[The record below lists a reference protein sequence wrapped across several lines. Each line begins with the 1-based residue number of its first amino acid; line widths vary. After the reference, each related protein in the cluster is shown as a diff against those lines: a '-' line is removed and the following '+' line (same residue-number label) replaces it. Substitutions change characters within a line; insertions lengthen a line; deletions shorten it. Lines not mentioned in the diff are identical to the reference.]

1 MNLPKLSEE
10 KSSRVLAFKDALI
23 SQPPGICSQRLRW
36 YTRAYQEYQS
46 QPAIIRRAMALR
58 DYLLNVPLFF
68 DEFML
73 IPGDISS
80 HPRWSGVYPEY
91 SWEWVYDEIDQ
102 FDQRK
107 HDRFAIT
114 EQAKADLRELLPW
127 WKGKS
132 LYERVL
138 ARQPQ
143 EVLDAASIGVL
154 SWTGQA
160 TSGEG
165 HIIVDH
171 EIALKQGFRK
181 IGELAAQYRQGLDL
195 PEPDSLDKR
204 EFYQAVE
211 IVCEGVVAYGHRLEE
226 FLIAYAGE
234 LQDEDRRREVLS
246 IAEDLHTVPA
256 EGALT
261 FRQALL
267 MVWFCHMIQQI
278 ESNGHSVSL
287 GRFDQYLY
295 PYYQKDISSGHIS
308 EQEALEWI
316 EHFYLKLFSIIK
328 LRPEKHSRTQSGYPM
343 YQNLV
348 VGGQMSGGKDA
359 TNALSYLC
367 LAALA
372 EVRLSEPNFYIRL
385 HKGTPYDFLRKAI
398 EVVSLGIGMPA
409 FVNDEIIVKSLQGQG
424 VAREDALNYS
434 TMGCLEVQVPGKWGY
449 RANGKSKVNA
459 LKIMEVALHNGQDPF
474 TGKVLL
480 PGKGELTGFTSFDQV
495 LQSWR
500 DQLEYFTRLHVIA
513 DNIIDHALCELVP
526 NAFCSVLV
534 QDCLK
539 RGKHLNQGGA
549 IYDMT
554 SGALVGIPNVGNV
567 LAALKKAVY
576 EDRLLTMEL
585 IKDAIDNN
593 FEDFEPS
600 ETRQI
605 LLNRIPKYG
614 EDEDYVDLLT
624 AQALDDYCQII
635 SGFKNMRNGKGP
647 IGGTYYAST
656 VTISANITAGDVVGA
671 TPDGRKAH
679 EPTADGISPAQGGGR
694 KGPTAV
700 IHSVSK
706 LPTIK
711 ATGGQ
716 LLNIRL
722 QNNTLKS
729 NGGVNKLAALLR
741 SLVDLEN
748 WHVQFNTISTDVLR
762 DAIAHPEN
770 YRDLIVRVAGYSA
783 LFVALDPALQ
793 MDIISRLE
801 HELA

>member
-1 MNLPKLSEE
+1 MELPKLSEE
-10 KSSRVLAFKDALI
+10 KAGRVAAFKDSLI
-23 SQPPGICSQRLRW
+23 SRTPGICSERLRW
-36 YTRAYQEYQS
+36 YTRAYQKYQS
-46 QPAIIRRAMALR
+46 QPPIIRRALALR
-58 DYLLNVPLFF
+58 DYLLNVSLFF
-68 DEFML
+68 DDYML
-73 IPGDISS
+73 IPGDVSS
-80 HPRWSGVYPEY
+80 HPRWASVYPEY
-91 SWEWVYDEIDQ
+91 SWKWIYDEIKQ

-107 HDRFAIT
+107 HDRFSIT
-114 EQAKADLRELLPW
+114 EEVKSELRELLPW
-127 WKGKS
+127 WEGKS
-132 LYERVL
+132 LYERVIS
-138 ARQPQ
+138 RQPQ
-143 EVLDAASIGVL
+143 EVLDAAEIGIL

-165 HIIVDH
+165 HIVVDH
-171 EIALKQGFRK
+171 EMALEHGFRK
-181 IGELAAQYRQGLDL
+181 IGEMAAEYRQQLDL
-195 PEPDSLDKR
+195 AEPDSLEKR
-204 EFYQAVE
+204 EFYEAVE
-211 IVCEGVVAYGHRLEE
+211 IVCNGVVAYGQRLEE
-226 FLIAYAGE
+226 FLISFAGKVTNAS
-234 LQDEDRRREVLS
+234 RRREILS

-256 EGALT
+256 AAART

-267 MVWFCHMIQQI
+267 TVWFCQMIQQI

-295 PYYQKDISSGHIS
+295 PYYREDIRSGRIN

-343 YQNLV
+343 YQNLI
-348 VGGQMSGGKDA
+348 VGGQTIDGKDA
-359 TNALSYLC
+359 TNDLSYLC

-385 HKGTPYDFLRKAI
+385 HKGTPDDFLRQAI
-398 EVVSLGIGMPA
+398 KVVSLGFGMPA
-409 FVNDEIIVKSLQGQG
+409 FVNDEVIVESLEARG
-424 VAREDALNYS
+424 VAHQDTLNYS

-449 RANGKSKVNA
+449 RANGKSKVNV
-459 LKIMEVALHNGQDPF
+459 LKIMELALHNGADPF

-480 PGKGELTGFTSFDQV
+480 PGKGDMISFKSFEDV
-495 LQSWR
+495 LQAWR
-500 DQLEYFTRLHVIA
+500 VQLKHFTRLHVIA
-513 DNIIDHALCELVP
+513 DNIIDQALCDLVP

-549 IYDMT
+549 VYDMT

-567 LAALKKAVY
+567 LATLKKAVY
-576 EDRLLTMEL
+576 EEQVLSLEA
-585 IKDAIDNN
+585 IKHAIDNN
-593 FEDFEPS
+593 FEDFESS

-614 EDEDYVDLLT
+614 EDEDYVDELT
-624 AQALDDYCQII
+624 ALALNDYCQLI
-635 SGFKNMRNGKGP
+635 SNFKNMRHGKGP
-647 IGGTYYAST
+647 IGGSYYAST

-679 EPTADGISPAQGGGR
+679 EPTADGISPAQGSGK

-700 IHSVSK
+700 LHSVSK
-706 LPTIK
+706 LPTVK
-711 ATGGQ
+711 VTGGQ
-716 LLNIRL
+716 LLNLRL
-722 QNNTLKS
+722 QNKTLQS
-729 NGGVNKLAALLR
+729 DGGINKLAALLR
-741 SLVDLEN
+741 SLVDLKI

-762 DAIAHPEN
+762 DAIVHPEN

-793 MDIISRLE
+793 MDIISRIE
-801 HELA
+801 HELV